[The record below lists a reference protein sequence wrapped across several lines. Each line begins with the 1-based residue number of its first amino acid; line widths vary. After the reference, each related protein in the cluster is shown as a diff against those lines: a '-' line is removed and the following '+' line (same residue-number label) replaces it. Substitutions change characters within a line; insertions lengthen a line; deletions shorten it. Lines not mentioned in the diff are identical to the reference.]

1 MEVLLAERESS
12 KLEWE
17 VSFVFGNLELVSW
30 PNIWEI

>member
-17 VSFVFGNLELVSW
+17 VSFVGNLELVSW